1 MATKPWDSRLA
12 HWLVS
17 PLCRTRVRPN
27 HLTTLGLAT
36 GLVAAMLFAS
46 GETTAMNWGAAV
58 FVVSAIIDHADG
70 ELARMTGKASA
81 FGHVYDRVA
90 DLIVKLSVFT
100 GMGFGVRGHFGA
112 TGPLLGA
119 VAGAAI
125 VAIFLMRSELA
136 RRQGPSALAQPAAG
150 GFEIE
155 DILYGIAPV
164 TWSGWLAPF
173 VLGAA
178 IGAPLFAAWVGRAF
192 WTRSVEAPSAE
203 RP

>member
-17 PLCRTRVRPN
+17 PLCRTRVHPN

-36 GLVAAMLFAS
+36 GLVAATLIAS
-46 GETTAMNWGAAV
+46 GDPVAMNWGAAV
-58 FVVSAIIDHADG
+58 FLVSAIIDHADG

-81 FGHVYDRVA
+81 FGHAYDRVA
-90 DLIVKLSVFT
+90 DLIVKLSLFT
-100 GMGFGVRGHFGA
+100 GMGFGVRGHYGA

-119 VAGAAI
+119 VAGTAI

-164 TWSGWLAPF
+164 TWSGLLAPF

-178 IGAPLFAAWVGRAF
+178 IGAPLFAAWVARAF
-192 WTRSVEAPSAE
+192 WTRTVEAPSAE